1 MAKLSII
8 PIFFYTSTHIAYVEF
23 ISVDALQIGG
33 GITIDNALEWIEA
46 GAEKVHHKANW
57 SWRKIL
63 TDFVAIDLGYRN
75 VLSVSKPDILAS
87 KTTKSIN

>member
-33 GITIDNALEWIEA
+33 GITADNALEWIQA
-46 GAEKVHHKANW
+46 GAEKVHHKAN
-57 SWRKIL
+57 
-63 TDFVAIDLGYRN
+63 
-75 VLSVSKPDILAS
+75 
-87 KTTKSIN
+87 

>member
-46 GAEKVHHKANW
+46 GAEKVHHKAN
-57 SWRKIL
+57 
-63 TDFVAIDLGYRN
+63 
-75 VLSVSKPDILAS
+75 
-87 KTTKSIN
+87 